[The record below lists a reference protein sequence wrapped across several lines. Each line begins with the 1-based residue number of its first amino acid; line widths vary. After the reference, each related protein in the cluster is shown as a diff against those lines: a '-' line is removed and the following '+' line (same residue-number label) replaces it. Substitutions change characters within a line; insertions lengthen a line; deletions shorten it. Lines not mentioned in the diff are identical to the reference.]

1 MIGIWYAT
9 ISGMKK
15 PTRYQVG
22 CLYKLSDG
30 NVVRAVSVDG
40 DEWTVEDYN
49 ANLLTVLKSELYVA
63 KKKDMKHYSRAR
75 SVLA

>member
-1 MIGIWYAT
+1 
-9 ISGMKK
+9 MKK

-40 DEWTVEDYN
+40 DEWKVEDYN
-49 ANLLTVLKSELYVA
+49 GNPLTVPKAELHVA
-63 KKKDMKHYSRAR
+63 KKKDMKQYSRAK
-75 SVLA
+75 LALA

>member
-1 MIGIWYAT
+1 
-9 ISGMKK
+9 MKK
-15 PTRYQVG
+15 PTRYQGG